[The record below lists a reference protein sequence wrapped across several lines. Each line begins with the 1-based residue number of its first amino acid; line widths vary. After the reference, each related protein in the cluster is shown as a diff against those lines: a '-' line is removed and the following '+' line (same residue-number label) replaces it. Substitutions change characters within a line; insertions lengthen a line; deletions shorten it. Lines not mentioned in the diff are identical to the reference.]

1 MAARFISLY
10 DGKIYLLAHNG
21 VLKQELVAL
30 EQTPEGTE

>member
-10 DGKIYLLAHNG
+10 DGKIYLAHNG